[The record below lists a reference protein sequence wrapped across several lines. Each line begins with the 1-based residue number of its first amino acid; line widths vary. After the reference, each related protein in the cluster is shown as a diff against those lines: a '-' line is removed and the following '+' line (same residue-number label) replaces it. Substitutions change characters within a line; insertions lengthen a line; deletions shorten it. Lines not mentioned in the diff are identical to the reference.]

1 MHAADFVALGH
12 FLMNDAA
19 ARGHPLHVTRS
30 DGTVAAEAVFV
41 FDGAGKH
48 VSDGFD
54 TAMRMPGKASEI
66 IFGDIVAKIIEQQEG
81 IVVGGA
87 AEAESA
93 AEMDAGSF
101 AGGLGFDEFSHGADG
116 HGGLLPVSDIR

>member
-1 MHAADFVALGH
+1 
-12 FLMNDAA
+12 
-19 ARGHPLHVTRS
+19 
-30 DGTVAAEAVFV
+30 
-41 FDGAGKH
+41 
-48 VSDGFD
+48 
-54 TAMRMPGKASEI
+54 EI

-116 HGGLLPVSDIR
+116 HGGLLPVSDIRQVDEEERQYIDALCALCDTEGTPPASPTRLRRAET